1 MLLIYVPTDDVED
14 GLSFDKLLPAL
25 KSNNRELVFF
35 DELLVGYVVLAHDLP
50 TKCSSIT
57 IDISV
62 VPQDLI
68 DNTLHTNLSFSVGTL
83 TLDSS
88 FLVLND
94 SSSLV
99 WKFEFPLVYPQKK
112 QDNPCLVITGNVV
125 HETQLAKQKQS
136 PGPEDPLPNFVP
148 GFQKNLVSEL
158 NNSVS
163 NSQSENLQLYLTA
176 PPRQHESNEN
186 VVNEYKSISTSTN
199 LPIAIS
205 LVLKMKTTKPA
216 GRNNMLLA
224 SLKLES
230 SEELIS
236 SYHFDSFDQNYHF
249 KIIDLAVDFRFGQ
262 ISNIASENCTFPL
275 SFRSIDMINFTYKL
289 INNELIDPMNK
300 SEISKYLNIKLVL
313 QVQKFDKASNSFTNV
328 SNVITT
334 TWAPYVD
341 FSIIAPPINS
351 ALKTSM
357 NYSHNQSQ
365 QVLPNHGKFIDR
377 KQTLVNTFKMKSANS
392 LSSPPSLSN
401 LSNLASVQPFKRI
414 ASSTS
419 TVTVNLATSNSS
431 SLSGLRLTFKGK
443 LSMKLGEVVVWK
455 IQAINTSNNR
465 TNLTIL
471 VQSNTPSGNEIPNT
485 NKITK
490 PRESIIESSWQLYST
505 YMAQK
510 LTTNGILILDNDV
523 RLGPLEPNGVFETDI
538 KLLGISRGI
547 FNLEGI
553 KIFDITT
560 GDGLD
565 FGKLVEVF
573 VT

>member
-1 MLLIYVPTDDVED
+1 MLLIYVPANDVEE
-14 GLSFDKLLPAL
+14 GVSFDKLLPVL
-25 KSNNRELVFF
+25 KSNRDLVFF
-35 DELLVGYVVLAHDLP
+35 DELLVGYVVLTRDSP
-50 TKCSSIT
+50 IKCSSIV

-68 DNTLHTNLSFSVGTL
+68 DNTSHTNLSFSIGTL
-83 TLDSS
+83 TLDSTS
-88 FLVLND
+88 LVFND

-99 WKFEFPLVYPQKK
+99 WKFEFPLVYPKKK
-112 QDNPCLVITGNVV
+112 QISPCLVIAATVV
-125 HETQLAKQKQS
+125 HETQLTEPKQS
-136 PGPEDPLPNFVP
+136 CDQDNPLPDFVP

-158 NNSVS
+158 NYSVS
-163 NSQSENLQLYLTA
+163 SSQSEKLQLYLTS
-176 PPRQHESNEN
+176 PPPQHETNQSAT
-186 VVNEYKSISTSTN
+186 NEYNSISTSIK

-230 SEELIS
+230 SEELIN
-236 SYHFDSFDQNYHF
+236 SYHFDSFEHQYRF
-249 KIIDLAVDFRFGQ
+249 KIIDLAVDFKFGQ
-262 ISNIASENCTFPL
+262 VSNISSDNYIFPL
-275 SFRSIDMINFTYKL
+275 SFTSMDLINFAFKL
-289 INNELIDPMNK
+289 VNNELMDPINK

-313 QVQKFDKASNSFTNV
+313 QVQKFDNPSKSFTNV
-328 SNVITT
+328 SNIVTT

-341 FSIIAPPINS
+341 FSIIAPPINN

-365 QVLPNHGKFIDR
+365 QVLPHQGKFIDR
-377 KQTLVNTFKMKSANS
+377 KPNLVNNFKMKSANS
-392 LSSPPSLSN
+392 LLSPPSLSN
-401 LSNLASVQPFKRI
+401 VSTLASEQPSKRI
-414 ASSTS
+414 TSSSS

-431 SLSGLRLTFKGK
+431 SLSGTRLTFKGK
-443 LSMKLGEVVVWK
+443 LSMKLGQVVVWK

-471 VQSNTPSGNEIPNT
+471 VQSNTPSGNPEVLNT
-485 NKITK
+485 ITTK
-490 PRESIIESSWQLYST
+490 SRGSIIESPWQVYST
-505 YMAQK
+505 YTAQK
-510 LTTNGILILDNDV
+510 LTTNGVLILDNDI

-538 KLLGISRGI
+538 KLLGISPGI